1 MLKHHLLLTIRN
13 FKRFKNAF
21 FINITGL
28 STGLACAILIFLW
41 VSDEL
46 KIDAFHANSERLF
59 QVMEHQQYADEI
71 MTTWSTPGIL
81 AESLKDE
88 IPEIELAATT
98 TWINS
103 FTLSVGEKNLKSD
116 GYYVG
121 EDYFNIFSYD
131 LLQGNPSLVLKDKSS
146 IVISKDLAIS
156 LFGNEE
162 DAVGKQVE
170 FQHEKTFL
178 VSGVFE
184 NIPPNSSFQFDFVL
198 SFEAFKDENEWVLEW
213 GNNGPPTYV
222 LLQNG
227 VDAQVVS
234 DKIAN
239 YIKTKDEDS
248 HVTLFLKKYADQ
260 YLYGNYENGKEAG
273 GRIEYVHL
281 FSIIA
286 LFILAIA
293 CINFMNLS
301 TARASRRTKEVG
313 IKKALGIKRYGLIA
327 QFMSESIV
335 ISVFALVL
343 SILMVWLVLPEFNSI
358 TDKNIYLNF
367 TIEQLSL
374 FFGIAILTGILSGS
388 YPALYLSG
396 FNPVVVLKGQLRTS
410 LGELWVRRGLVIFQF
425 FLSIVLIVSVLVI
438 YNQISF
444 VQNKNLGYDKEN
456 IIYFSIEG
464 RLTENIDTFLE
475 ELKKKPGVKAA
486 SSIGHT
492 LSGRNNNTM
501 GLEWEGKD
509 PEANILFENVRVNY
523 GMLEALGIEM
533 KEGRTFSRD
542 FSTDTSKIIL
552 NEAALK
558 VMGLKDPIGKTIR
571 LWDEYDMEII
581 GIAKDFHFQS
591 LHSPVNPL
599 FFWVRPENTWYVM
612 ARIEAGKE
620 KETIASL
627 TDFYQDYNPGF
638 SFDYHFLDEN
648 YERMYA
654 AELRVSSLSKYF
666 AALAII
672 ISCLGLLGL
681 AAFTA
686 ERRIKEIGIRKAL
699 GSSSFNILLLL
710 TGDFTKMVLVAI
722 GLALPV
728 SYWAINTWLER
739 FSFRIDLEIWFFII
753 AGFIALLIAWLTVG
767 SQAIRAARINP
778 AKCLKDQ

>member
-46 KIDAFHANSERLF
+46 KMDAFHANSERLF